1 MARLI
6 KKVYGDALFDY
17 AVANNLVEKTYEE
30 SKDIL
35 DVLTSSKEL
44 KSFLVDPVIPKD
56 KKKEAI
62 KNLFINELW
71 KENSVLSKIISIF
84 KSSNIKKGDNTK
96 IFNFL
101 NIIID
106 KGRIQDLTII
116 LEYFTDKVREY
127 KGIGYAEIVSAYELD
142 DNQKKA
148 LEKKL
153 IDTTDYNSFD
163 MNYKV
168 DETLISGLKIKVKDR
183 LVDSTLKTKI
193 EDISKNLRGIRV
205 WQI

>member
-106 KGRIQDLTII
+106 KGRIQDLTTI

-205 WQI
+205 

>member
-44 KSFLVDPVIPKD
+44 KSFLVDPVIPQD

-106 KGRIQDLTII
+106 KGRIQDLTTI

-205 WQI
+205 

>member
-6 KKVYGDALFDY
+6 NKVYGDALFDY
-17 AVANNLVEKTYEE
+17 AVANDIVEKTYEE

-35 DVLTSSKEL
+35 DVLVSSKEL
-44 KSFLVDPVIPKD
+44 KSFLVDPVVPKE
-56 KKKEAI
+56 KKKEAL
-62 KNLFINELW
+62 KSLFINELW
-71 KENSVLSKIISIF
+71 KENSILSKVISIF

-106 KGRIQDLTII
+106 KGRVGELISILT
-116 LEYFTDKVREY
+116 YFTDKVREY
-127 KGIGYAEIVSAYELD
+127 KGVGYAFVESAYELD
-142 DNQKKA
+142 ENQKKA

-153 IDTTDYNSFD
+153 IETTDYNSFD
-163 MNYKV
+163 INYKV
-168 DETLISGLKIKVKDR
+168 DETLISGLKIKIKDR

-205 WQI
+205 

>member
-6 KKVYGDALFDY
+6 NKVYGDALFDY
-17 AVANNLVEKTYEE
+17 AVANNIVEKTYEE

-35 DVLTSSKEL
+35 DVLVSSKDL
-44 KSFLVDPVIPKD
+44 RNFLSDPVIPKD

-71 KENSVLSKIISIF
+71 KENSILSKVISIF
-84 KSSNIKKGDNTK
+84 KSANIKKGDNTK

-106 KGRIQDLTII
+106 KGRVAELTSI

-127 KGIGYAEIVSAYELD
+127 KGAGCAYVESAYELD
-142 DNQKKA
+142 DNQKA
-148 LEKKL
+148 VLEKKL
-153 IDTTDYNSFD
+153 IDTTTYNSFD
-163 MNYKV
+163 IYYKV
-168 DETLISGLKIKVKDR
+168 DETLISGLKIKIKDR

-205 WQI
+205 

>member
-17 AVANNLVEKTYEE
+17 AVANNIVEKTYEE

-35 DVLTSSKEL
+35 DVLVSSKEL
-44 KSFLVDPVIPKD
+44 KSFLSDPVIPKE

-71 KENSVLSKIISIF
+71 KEDGILSKIISIF
-84 KSSNIKKGDNTK
+84 KSANVKKGSDTI

-101 NIIID
+101 DIIID
-106 KGRIQDLTII
+106 KGRTAELINIF
-116 LEYFTDKVREY
+116 EYFTDKVREY
-127 KGIGYAEIVSAYELD
+127 ELD
-142 DNQKKA
+142 ANQKKA

-153 IDTTDYNSFD
+153 IDTTTYNSFD
-163 MNYKV
+163 INYKV
-168 DETLISGLKIKVKDR
+168 DETLISGLKIKIKDR

-205 WQI
+205 

>member
-6 KKVYGDALFDY
+6 NKVYGDALFDY
-17 AVANNLVEKTYEE
+17 AVANNIVEKTYEE

-35 DVLTSSKEL
+35 DVLVSSKDL
-44 KSFLVDPVIPKD
+44 RSFLSDPVIPKD

-71 KENSVLSKIISIF
+71 KENSILSKVISIF
-84 KSSNIKKGDNTK
+84 KSANIKKGDNTK

-106 KGRIQDLTII
+106 KGRVAELTSI

-127 KGIGYAEIVSAYELD
+127 KGVGCAYVESAYELD
-142 DNQKKA
+142 DNQKAA

-153 IDTTDYNSFD
+153 IDTTTYNSFD
-163 MNYKV
+163 IYYKV
-168 DETLISGLKIKVKDR
+168 DETLISGLKIKIKDR

-205 WQI
+205 

>member
-17 AVANNLVEKTYEE
+17 AVANDIVEKTYEE

-35 DVLTSSKEL
+35 DVLSSSKEL
-44 KSFLVDPVIPKD
+44 KSFLIDPVIPKD

-106 KGRIQDLTII
+106 KGRIQDLTSI
-116 LEYFTDKVREY
+116 LDYFTDKVREY
-127 KGIGYAEIVSAYELD
+127 KGVGFAEVVSAYELD
-142 DNQKKA
+142 DNQKSA

-153 IDTTDYNSFD
+153 ISTTKYNSFD

-183 LVDSTLKTKI
+183 LVDSTLKTKL

-205 WQI
+205 